1 MAQRRIME
9 AIISTV
15 PWQSDL
21 VEALNERTASGEP
34 TYFYEIDK
42 LFDGMYGPT
51 GNRSDPAFILSSEPM
66 TDQEQLQLIAW
77 ENDEVVETILTRI
90 KNHGGDPDAAKQK
103 FIDAGVE
110 FGKGAGA
117 GA

>member
-1 MAQRRIME
+1 ME

-42 LFDGMYGPT
+42 LFDRMYGPK
-51 GNRSDPAFILSSEPM
+51 GNRSDPAFILSSKTL
-66 TDQEQLQLIAW
+66 TDQDQLQLIAR
-77 ENDEVVETILTRI
+77 EYERVELILTRI
-90 KNHGGDPDAAKQK
+90 KNHGGDPDEAKRK
-103 FIDAGVE
+103 FIDAGVD
-110 FGKGAGA
+110 FGKGASA
-117 GA
+117 